1 MVRAVKG
8 ITMEHAGNLNASGIK
23 FALVVARFNE
33 LFSEKLLE
41 GAIDCLKRHGATE
54 NDIDIIRVPGSFE
67 IPYAASRLAK
77 SKKYDSII
85 CLGVVIRGQTPHYEY
100 INSEV
105 AKGVAKISLDNN
117 MPVIFGIVTA
127 DTLEQAIERSG
138 TKSGNKGFTAAM
150 TAIEM
155 VNLFKEI

>member
-1 MVRAVKG
+1 
-8 ITMEHAGNLNASGIK
+8 MEHSGKLNAEGCK
-23 FALVVARFNE
+23 FAIIVARFNE
-33 LFSEKLLE
+33 FFSEKLLE
-41 GAIDCLKRHGATE
+41 GALDCLKRHGASE
-54 NDIDIIRVPGSFE
+54 GDIDIIRVPGSFE

-77 SKKYDSII
+77 TKKYDSIL

-105 AKGVAKISLDNN
+105 AKGVAKISLDNDL
-117 MPVIFGIVTA
+117 PVIFGLVTA
-127 DTLEQAIERSG
+127 DTIEQAIERSG

-150 TAIEM
+150 TSIEM

>member
-1 MVRAVKG
+1 
-8 ITMEHAGNLNASGIK
+8 MEHAGNLNASGSK

-33 LFSEKLLE
+33 FFSEKLLE
-41 GAIDCLKRHGATE
+41 GAIDCLKRHGADE
-54 NDIDIIRVPGSFE
+54 ASIDIIRVPGSFE

-85 CLGVVIRGQTPHYEY
+85 CLGVVIRGATPHYEY

-105 AKGVAKISLDNN
+105 AKGIAKISLDNN
-117 MPVIFGIVTA
+117 LPVIFGLVTA
-127 DTLEQAIERSG
+127 DNLEQAIERCG